1 MIFPVVVLWYELLTF
16 NLEPIPVD
24 LWHGEHL
31 SCFPV
36 VHSVIDGV
44 TSSLECALLLL
55 WHPLFS
61 HVMLAFDMFALLL
74 VCSNITFEVNPFW
87 WHV

>member
-1 MIFPVVVLWYELLTF
+1 MFPVVVLWYELFTLSV
-16 NLEPIPVD
+16 EPVPAV
-24 LWHGEHL
+24 LWHGAHL

-44 TSSLECALLLL
+44 TSSLECDLLLL

-61 HVMLAFDMFALLL
+61 HVMLAFDMLALLLL
-74 VCSNITFEVNPFW
+74 VCSNIAFDANPFW
-87 WHV
+87 